1 MILHLDEAHKLAQE
15 LSDHKK
21 ELKSAMFSNN
31 KLASFSVFPS
41 PSLGELTFTHIQLP
55 FAKAYFASTELQTV
69 ERGRYDFLLPL
80 ENGERIVAFNSFHE
94 RFRLPEDERDDERF
108 KGLTEMSCFDR
119 LGRLMSAT
127 SMSNNLVQYD
137 LMQDVAQCGPSEFV
151 VCLSHAPDSPKLSV
165 YNSNLTRLRH
175 VDCKSFLNIC
185 CNSKFVFG
193 LLYSDDDDD
202 GDNNEQDKR
211 SSVPRILVH
220 HLDTLSEAFELRVP
234 RKYRVE
240 RIFADEHHL
249 LAVCAT
255 KSELESNQLFMS
267 VFDLATC
274 NVIGGDNSAND
285 VRFSL
290 TESPFELNMGDRWA
304 EELLMIDGWLV
315 VLSGDELL

>member
-1 MILHLDEAHKLAQE
+1 M
-15 LSDHKK
+15 
-21 ELKSAMFSNN
+21 
-31 KLASFSVFPS
+31 
-41 PSLGELTFTHIQLP
+41 
-55 FAKAYFASTELQTV
+55 
-69 ERGRYDFLLPL
+69 
-80 ENGERIVAFNSFHE
+80 
-94 RFRLPEDERDDERF
+94 
-108 KGLTEMSCFDR
+108 
-119 LGRLMSAT
+119 
-127 SMSNNLVQYD
+127 
-137 LMQDVAQCGPSEFV
+137 
-151 VCLSHAPDSPKLSV
+151 
-165 YNSNLTRLRH
+165 
-175 VDCKSFLNIC
+175 
-185 CNSKFVFG
+185 FG